1 MDYVP
6 GRRTRPSQIKA
17 LEMRAEAVKL
27 RKMGLGYPQIAD
39 RVGYNSRQAA
49 HQAVTTALAEI
60 REHTAESADDLRTL
74 EAERLDQLWQ
84 IAMTE
89 AITNRDM
96 RAIDT
101 ALRIQDRRAK
111 LFGLDKA
118 DERMAAAIEANAE
131 ASMAQARVLF
141 TIIQAAMTRANLSP
155 DQQQQMLTAVVGEIE
170 TNLQVAELGP
180 APAGPASPMEPDDD
194 AEID

>member
-1 MDYVP
+1 MP
-6 GRRTRPSQIKA
+6 PLNRTRPSQIKA

-27 RKMGLGYPQIAD
+27 RKMGFGYPQIAD

-170 TNLQVAELGP
+170 TNLQVAELDP
-180 APAGPASPMEPDDD
+180 APADPVSPMEPDDD
-194 AEID
+194 TEID

>member
-1 MDYVP
+1 
-6 GRRTRPSQIKA
+6 
-17 LEMRAEAVKL
+17 MRAEAVKL
-27 RKMGLGYPQIAD
+27 RKLGMPFQQIAE
-39 RVGYNSRQAA
+39 RVGYSSRQAA
-49 HQAVTTALAEI
+49 HQAVTKALTEI
-60 REHTAESADDLRTL
+60 REETQGTADDLRTL
-74 EAERLDQLWQ
+74 EAERLDHLWQ

-118 DERMAAAIEANAE
+118 DERMVAAIEANAE

-141 TIIQAAMTRANLSP
+141 TIIQAAMTHANLSP
-155 DQQQQMLTAVVGEIE
+155 DQQQQVLTAVVGEIE
-170 TNLQVAELGP
+170 TNLQVAELDP

-194 AEID
+194 TEID

>member
-1 MDYVP
+1 MP
-6 GRRTRPSQIKA
+6 PLNRTRPSQIKA

-60 REHTAESADDLRTL
+60 REHTAENADDLRTL

-170 TNLQVAELGP
+170 TNLQVAELDP
-180 APAGPASPMEPDDD
+180 APADPVSPMEPDDD
-194 AEID
+194 TETD

>member
-1 MDYVP
+1 MP
-6 GRRTRPSQIKA
+6 PLNRTRPSQIKA

-27 RKMGLGYPQIAD
+27 RKMGFGYPQIAD

-60 REHTAESADDLRTL
+60 REHTAENADDLRTL

-155 DQQQQMLTAVVGEIE
+155 DQQQQLLTAVVGEIE
-170 TNLQVAELGP
+170 TNLQVAELDP
-180 APAGPASPMEPDDD
+180 APAGPVSPMEPDDD
-194 AEID
+194 TEID

>member
-1 MDYVP
+1 
-6 GRRTRPSQIKA
+6 
-17 LEMRAEAVKL
+17 MRE
-27 RKMGLGYPQIAD
+27 R
-39 RVGYNSRQAA
+39 
-49 HQAVTTALAEI
+49 
-60 REHTAESADDLRTL
+60 TAESADDLRTL
-74 EAERLDQLWQ
+74 EAERLDHLWQ

-170 TNLQVAELGP
+170 TNLQVVELDP

-194 AEID
+194 TEID